1 MNKWIQ
7 IAILLAAT
15 LVASRL
21 IGLGSRILDA
31 KFRKRDHSLT
41 GLAQV
46 VKLLLWCG
54 SVIVAIALAY
64 GKSPV
69 YVLSGMGAA
78 TAVLMLVFKD
88 PIVGFVT
95 GIQISQNDMVRVGD
109 WIEVPGQEADG
120 TVVDITLT
128 TVKVRNWDN
137 TMTMVPSY
145 ALVSS
150 AFKNW
155 RFMSLSG
162 GRRIRRAIRIDQR
175 TVRFLTDEDLARFR
189 KINLV
194 RDYVEERQ
202 REIEAANGDGASRE
216 ESAANGRCQT
226 NLGVFEEYLR
236 RYLANRPEINEELTC
251 MVRQLEPTELGLPLE
266 LYCFTKTRKWE
277 EYERI
282 QTDIFDHTIAVLPAF
297 GLSVYQR

>member
-1 MNKWIQ
+1 MNNWMQ
-7 IAILLAAT
+7 LSILFAVT
-15 LVASRL
+15 FVVNWL
-21 IGLGSRILDA
+21 IGIGCRALDSRM
-31 KFRKRDHSLT
+31 RERGRSLT

-46 VKLLLWCG
+46 AKLVLWCG
-54 SVIVAIALAY
+54 SIIVAIALAY

-137 TMTMVPSY
+137 TMTMVPAYS
-145 ALVSS
+145 LVSS

-297 GLSVYQR
+297 GLSDYQR